1 MLVAAIRGNG
11 AYSCITYDNN
21 KHIIY
26 DAIMGFEDGY
36 DGIHAETYKDTT
48 NNRME
53 IKGLIAAL
61 ELATNKYKEEEC
73 TIYCDSAYCVNMFN
87 SWISN
92 WASNNWIGS
101 SKEQVKN
108 LDLVKQLYKYKLID
122 FPNFQ
127 VTKINGHEGEIGNEL
142 ADAYATAKVYG
153 NSTKLVKII
162 TENDIT
168 LEIG

>member
-11 AYSCITYDNN
+11 AYACITYDNN

-53 IKGLIAAL
+53 IKGLITAL

-73 TIYCDSAYCVNMFN
+73 FIYCDSAYCVNMFN
-87 SWISN
+87 S
-92 WASNNWIGS
+92 
-101 SKEQVKN
+101 
-108 LDLVKQLYKYKLID
+108 
-122 FPNFQ
+122 
-127 VTKINGHEGEIGNEL
+127 
-142 ADAYATAKVYG
+142 
-153 NSTKLVKII
+153 
-162 TENDIT
+162 
-168 LEIG
+168 